1 MTQFTP
7 EEIEQIDRLWRAVP
21 ADHVWSGWAAA
32 GDAPDEVLIFRTRAH
47 WRKFPL
53 RKKPQ
58 GYALFDER
66 DRCVAE
72 ENDLELVLKAIESIP
87 GLEIGT

>member
-1 MTQFTP
+1 MNEFTLQEI
-7 EEIEQIDRLWRAVP
+7 EEIDALWRSVP
-21 ADHVWSGWAAA
+21 AEHVWTGWAAA
-32 GDAPDEVLIFRTRAH
+32 GDTPEEVLIFRTRAH

-53 RKKPQ
+53 RKTGS

-72 ENDLELVLKAIESIP
+72 EATLVSLLKVVEAIP
-87 GLEIGT
+87 GLNDN